1 MYRVFKRTG
10 KIRDNML
17 LHTTRLYRI
26 NENEDIDKSK
36 VILLGVPFDSTET
49 NIPGQ
54 RLGPDEIRK
63 RFIERG
69 LGERYYNDI
78 YDAGNVNVVHGNAER
93 TISIIKESIREIK
106 DYNKKAIPFILGG
119 EHLISL
125 GVYKALF
132 RDYKDLVFVCFD
144 AHFDLKKDYVGEKLS
159 HSTVCRRVYEEG
171 FKNNNPDNIVIL
183 GVRNED
189 REEVEFSKKI
199 YKNVKSIGK
208 RKVYLSIDLDVFDN
222 SIMPGVSDPEPH
234 GIMLNEFENFI
245 NKIDFKNVVGVDVVE
260 FNPLI
265 EKKISGVT
273 ASEVMNLILKKI
285 INRDG

>member
-1 MYRVFKRTG
+1 MYRMSGRNN
-10 KIRDNML
+10 KIGINML
-17 LHTTRLYRI
+17 LHTTRLIRI
-26 NENEDIDKSK
+26 NENEDIKNSR
-36 VILLGVPFDSTET
+36 VVLLGIPFDSTET

-63 RFIERG
+63 RFVERG
-69 LGERYYNDI
+69 LGERYFNDI
-78 YDAGNVNVVHGNAER
+78 YDAGNVNVIHGNAER
-93 TISIIKESIREIK
+93 TLNIIKDSVREIK
-106 DYNKKAIPFILGG
+106 DYNSKAIPLILGG
-119 EHLISL
+119 EHLVSL
-125 GVYKALF
+125 GVYKALL
-132 RDYKDLVFVCFD
+132 RDYKDLVFVCLD
-144 AHFDLKKDYVGEKLS
+144 AHFDLKEDYVGEKLS

-171 FKNNNPDNIVIL
+171 FKNNNLDNIIIL

-199 YKNVKSIGK
+199 MRDVKSIGG

-234 GIMLNEFENFI
+234 GIDLREFERILKN
-245 NKIDFKNVVGVDVVE
+245 IDFKNVVGVDIVE

-273 ASEVMNLILKKI
+273 ASEVMNAIIKKI
-285 INRDG
+285 NVD